1 MRSVALP
8 RDPPQAAGVRRLDL
22 LTAPAVTAY
31 LQRSDAA
38 LLALGPTEAHVRHLP
53 LVCAHGPDVHTA
65 TLAARHA
72 FERFGYPVAVR
83 HPSRFAA

>member
-8 RDPPQAAGVRRLDL
+8 RDPSRDPSPAAGDVRRLDL

-38 LLALGPTEAHVRHLP
+38 VLALGPTEAHGRHLP
-53 LVCAHGPDVHTA
+53 LGCDYLIALATDVTA
-65 TLAARHA
+65 IATTLNVELFR
-72 FERFGYPVAVR
+72 RSVP
-83 HPSRFAA
+83 